1 MTSGTEARS
10 RPLGR
15 GGVRAH
21 AERASSVDRF
31 AARARARRRAP
42 WRRVLIG
49 LLAAAIMA
57 GVVWLLW
64 FSPYVVVRDVH
75 VEGVG
80 GDEAAAVENVAKVPL
95 GQPMMQVDTGAITD
109 RVRGR
114 LTVAEARTSR
124 SWPATI
130 TITVRPR
137 TPALVLKN
145 SQGQLEV
152 VDATGV
158 VYDQVGAPPAG
169 VPLVTASSDAG
180 SSKEALKAALSLIRA
195 LPADL
200 ADQITTIS
208 VSSAN
213 LVTFK
218 LGEVDVVWGGADQP
232 TRKVAILRA
241 LLKTGPTAIDVS
253 APDTPVTR

>member
-1 MTSGTEARS
+1 M
-10 RPLGR
+10 
-15 GGVRAH
+15 
-21 AERASSVDRF
+21 
-31 AARARARRRAP
+31 
-42 WRRVLIG
+42 
-49 LLAAAIMA
+49 
-57 GVVWLLW
+57 
-64 FSPYVVVRDVH
+64 
-75 VEGVG
+75 
-80 GDEAAAVENVAKVPL
+80 ENVAKVPL

-158 VYDQVGAPPAG
+158 AYDQVGAPPAG

-180 SSKEALKAALSLIRA
+180 SSRR
-195 LPADL
+195 P
-200 ADQITTIS
+200 
-208 VSSAN
+208 
-213 LVTFK
+213 
-218 LGEVDVVWGGADQP
+218 
-232 TRKVAILRA
+232 
-241 LLKTGPTAIDVS
+241 
-253 APDTPVTR
+253 

>member
-1 MTSGTEARS
+1 MY
-10 RPLGR
+10 L
-15 GGVRAH
+15 
-21 AERASSVDRF
+21 
-31 AARARARRRAP
+31 
-42 WRRVLIG
+42 
-49 LLAAAIMA
+49 
-57 GVVWLLW
+57 
-64 FSPYVVVRDVH
+64 
-75 VEGVG
+75 
-80 GDEAAAVENVAKVPL
+80 
-95 GQPMMQVDTGAITD
+95 
-109 RVRGR
+109 
-114 LTVAEARTSR
+114 
-124 SWPATI
+124 
-130 TITVRPR
+130 
-137 TPALVLKN
+137 PALPLL
-145 SQGQLEV
+145 QREW
-152 VDATGV
+152 
-158 VYDQVGAPPAG
+158 G

>member
-1 MTSGTEARS
+1 
-10 RPLGR
+10 
-15 GGVRAH
+15 
-21 AERASSVDRF
+21 
-31 AARARARRRAP
+31 
-42 WRRVLIG
+42 
-49 LLAAAIMA
+49 MA

-158 VYDQVGAPPAG
+158 AYDQVGAPPAG

-180 SSKEALKAALSLIRA
+180 SSKDALKAALSLIRA

-253 APDTPVTR
+253 APDTTVTR